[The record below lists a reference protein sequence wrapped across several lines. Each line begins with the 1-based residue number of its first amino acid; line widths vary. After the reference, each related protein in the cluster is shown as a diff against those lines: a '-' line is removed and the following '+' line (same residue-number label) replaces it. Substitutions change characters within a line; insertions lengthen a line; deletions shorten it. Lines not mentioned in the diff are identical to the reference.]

1 MTNMLKKVLNWSEV
15 YLSKMTCYKIHT
27 LKSCRKWMWHFFFLK
42 KIIMNFKLAA
52 ETFSIVS
59 CSTRDTSP
67 RDLCI
72 MTLAPTKQNTYNV
85 TNGTMEALELNDQFL
100 YIAIYSRLWNKRRP
114 YIWLF
119 WIFLGPMALI
129 KGPTFIKFRI
139 WIGKMVWFGLSN
151 TSKVCNSIN

>member
-1 MTNMLKKVLNWSEV
+1 
-15 YLSKMTCYKIHT
+15 
-27 LKSCRKWMWHFFFLK
+27 
-42 KIIMNFKLAA
+42 MNFKLAA

-114 YIWLF
+114 YI
-119 WIFLGPMALI
+119 
-129 KGPTFIKFRI
+129 
-139 WIGKMVWFGLSN
+139 
-151 TSKVCNSIN
+151 